1 MLLSSSVTKLEM
13 YLFWLTAV
21 FFHLFVCF
29 QLKYIWHITPCKFKV
44 HSTNLTHLYIN
55 NLMDIVILLRT
66 SIWSHNYLFFLVMGI
81 TETLSL
87 KMFDDYNVR
96 LLFIFCILCI
106 KSLKNTVY
114 YKFVCLNTCPTS
126 SFPFPLKHHFTL
138 FLQVCLF
145 QIPQ

>member
-1 MLLSSSVTKLEM
+1 MLLSSSITKLEM
-13 YLFWLTAV
+13 FILTHCC

-29 QLKYIWHITPCKFKV
+29 QLKYIWHITQCKFKV
-44 HSTNLTHLYIN
+44 HSTNLTHLYIK

-106 KSLKNTVY
+106 KSLKNTY
-114 YKFVCLNTCPTS
+114 CL
-126 SFPFPLKHHFTL
+126 
-138 FLQVCLF
+138 LQVCMLKYLSYLLIT
-145 QIPQ
+145 IPS